1 MAGLTRSERRRLEDV
16 MGEYSGDV
24 SDWEHSILGPIVDG
38 IVKVRQGRGREG
50 LKRGCVI

>member
-1 MAGLTRSERRRLEDV
+1 MPGLTCSEKKRLEDV
-16 MGEYSGDV
+16 IVEYAGDV